1 MLILP
6 SWGGMLNGL
15 LTLRGAWDRVRT
27 DPLLKMFVVGLTF
40 YGMSTFEGPMM
51 ALRTVNSLSHFTNWT
66 VGHVHSGALGWVGLT
81 CFATLYY
88 MIPRLWHTQL
98 YSVRMAEL
106 HFWIAT
112 LGIVLYVTPMW
123 VSGVTQGLMWRAV
136 NPDGSLVYTFIE
148 TVAAIRIYDV
158 IRVAGGAL
166 YFSGVLVMFANVWLT
181 VRQGSAAL
189 PAPSPGAA
197 AVAVAGG
204 R

>member
-1 MLILP
+1 
-6 SWGGMLNGL
+6 
-15 LTLRGAWDRVRT
+15 
-27 DPLLKMFVVGLTF
+27 
-40 YGMSTFEGPMM
+40 
-51 ALRTVNSLSHFTNWT
+51 
-66 VGHVHSGALGWVGLT
+66 ALGWVGLT

-98 YSVRMAEL
+98 YSVRLAEL

-136 NPDGSLVYTFIE
+136 NPDGSLVYSFIE
-148 TVAAIRIYDV
+148 SVAAIHIYDV
-158 IRVAGGAL
+158 IRLGGGAL

-181 VRQGSAAL
+181 IRQGSAAI
-189 PAPSPGAA
+189 PAPVLEPAPA
-197 AVAVAGG
+197 LAGG